1 MKLSYFT
8 SKVLF
13 GLSLGTLLS
22 SNAMAAN
29 LDSTKATTKAE
40 SQSIDI
46 IYTDMN
52 GGTSFGDYFSYDK
65 NSNNWTTKENFDTTK
80 DTTINLKVWDLLD
93 GEGYDKLTIN
103 MDKDK
108 TLTFKNQNT
117 TDGQNPAY
125 VANLNAT
132 AKEVKGEDVTF
143 EFFTPSVINGN
154 FTLQGSIEAPSQDE
168 TFGSI
173 LNVVNGTL
181 GNESRNGA
189 LTINGDFNAD
199 KTLIMTRN
207 TTIKVNGIANIKNS
221 NLGVLKQ
228 SYSELEAKDYAIIQA
243 KDFNA
248 DILEKATNNNTGAI
262 LLKGVADYIT
272 DKTLL
277 NDKQYREILDNG
289 ITLDISDEDGEA
301 GVDLVDY
308 KLSVKNCGG
317 VKCLVINGSANES
330 AKNLATQLQVDLTA
344 IDKIIADLGEDEVG
358 YELVK
363 ANLEAQKTELNKL
376 LEEAKQNGG
385 KIDDNKYIDLVVPEL
400 KNNVSDKNAVLALR
414 SITDKLGSI
423 GADLASRE
431 GVKLALQIKKD
442 TDDTG
447 KSVGNLNSSSSAV
460 NTTMNIANDV
470 SIGQRVA
477 MLNNPYG
484 SYVSRLSNLKFA
496 SNAYNGNYLSNYNQS
511 VWTNAFG
518 GANIIDGNSG
528 ALYGVSI
535 GVDKQ
540 ANENVLF
547 GTYFTYAN
555 SKVKDTNIE
564 QESKNFQLGL
574 YSTIDFA
581 SDWESNIKAY
591 FQISNTDQSA
601 SYTGIGNR
609 ESDYNAKYFG
619 ISANIGKVFDFSGN
633 TLFIKPFAGIN
644 YYYSYIPSF
653 IDKNALGGFK
663 VDSMTNNSLSLE
675 LGAEFKKYMNESS
688 YFFITPKIEQFVL
701 NDGDDYSANLALN
714 NTFFTSVKAN
724 DKKKTYAQVIIGG
737 NVDMNERLSFNAGIG
752 AKQILAGK
760 VDNKNETY
768 VSGQVGFKYKF

>member
-1 MKLSYFT
+1 M
-8 SKVLF
+8 
-13 GLSLGTLLS
+13 
-22 SNAMAAN
+22 
-29 LDSTKATTKAE
+29 
-40 SQSIDI
+40 
-46 IYTDMN
+46 
-52 GGTSFGDYFSYDK
+52 
-65 NSNNWTTKENFDTTK
+65 
-80 DTTINLKVWDLLD
+80 
-93 GEGYDKLTIN
+93 
-103 MDKDK
+103 
-108 TLTFKNQNT
+108 
-117 TDGQNPAY
+117 
-125 VANLNAT
+125 
-132 AKEVKGEDVTF
+132 
-143 EFFTPSVINGN
+143 
-154 FTLQGSIEAPSQDE
+154 
-168 TFGSI
+168 
-173 LNVVNGTL
+173 VNGTL

-477 MLNNPYG
+477 MLNNPYR

-511 VWTNAFG
+511 V
-518 GANIIDGNSG
+518 
-528 ALYGVSI
+528 
-535 GVDKQ
+535 
-540 ANENVLF
+540 
-547 GTYFTYAN
+547 
-555 SKVKDTNIE
+555 
-564 QESKNFQLGL
+564 
-574 YSTIDFA
+574 
-581 SDWESNIKAY
+581 
-591 FQISNTDQSA
+591 
-601 SYTGIGNR
+601 
-609 ESDYNAKYFG
+609 
-619 ISANIGKVFDFSGN
+619 
-633 TLFIKPFAGIN
+633 
-644 YYYSYIPSF
+644 
-653 IDKNALGGFK
+653 
-663 VDSMTNNSLSLE
+663 
-675 LGAEFKKYMNESS
+675 
-688 YFFITPKIEQFVL
+688 
-701 NDGDDYSANLALN
+701 
-714 NTFFTSVKAN
+714 
-724 DKKKTYAQVIIGG
+724 
-737 NVDMNERLSFNAGIG
+737 
-752 AKQILAGK
+752 
-760 VDNKNETY
+760 
-768 VSGQVGFKYKF
+768 